1 VQSAKNSQANIGCK
15 EASIAFLQTII
26 FVEKQHNII
35 RETPE
40 Q

>member
-26 FVEKQHNII
+26 FVEKPQNI
-35 RETPE
+35 RETKE

>member
-1 VQSAKNSQANIGCK
+1 VQSAKNSQANISCK

-26 FVEKQHNII
+26 FVEKQHNI

>member
-1 VQSAKNSQANIGCK
+1 VQSAKNSPANIGCK

-26 FVEKQHNII
+26 FVQQKPQNI

>member
-1 VQSAKNSQANIGCK
+1 VQWAKNSQANIACK

-26 FVEKQHNII
+26 FVVEKQHNI
-35 RETPE
+35 RETTE